1 MATRA
6 RFSDGRPTTTT
17 RETMAEYDRNVFA
30 PTLPT
35 MQPGIQFISESDLK
49 RKEEEARRDAKIRQK
64 KKKDREERLRV
75 LAERAASSE
84 RPVTTNLGN
93 IQRKSYSKNLSAL
106 SSAPPLLLRSRTE
119 EKEEEDK
126 FRESLGEGGKRHW
139 HATKEVYD
147 PATLLK
153 KSRHTQRRG
162 GKRKRHKTRK
172 RRRKRRK
179 HFKGGLFERP
189 GIGIKAG
196 LFPVRIKT
204 ENSTDDTKTWDP
216 CWKVS
221 TRAHRGWIVDKG
233 MESRVVPTKEIKPQG
248 MRSKKQCYISGGK
261 RRKTRRRKKHKR
273 RRRRRTHKK

>member
-17 RETMAEYDRNVFA
+17 RETMAAYDRKVFT

-35 MQPGIQFISESDLK
+35 MQTGIHFISDSDVK
-49 RKEEEARRDAKIRQK
+49 REKQRAWLAEKIRRK
-64 KKKDREERLRV
+64 KIEDRNKRLRV

-93 IQRKSYSKNLSAL
+93 QTQRSYSKNLSAL
-106 SSAPPLLLRSRTE
+106 SSAPPILLRSRTE

-126 FRESLGEGGKRHW
+126 FRESLGEGEKRHW
-139 HATKEVYD
+139 HATEETYD
-147 PATLLK
+147 PAKLLK
-153 KSRHTQRRG
+153 KSRRTQKRG

-172 RRRKRRK
+172 RRKKRRK

-248 MRSKKQCYISGGK
+248 MRSKKHCYISGGK

-273 RRRRRTHKK
+273 RRRTHKK

>member
-1 MATRA
+1 MPKVALTEREVVDKIPKFYREQERRKHLAKMGRALPSIAETNKTPIMVRVDKTSPADILSKPTRVK
-6 RFSDGRPTTTT
+6 T
-17 RETMAEYDRNVFA
+17 NA
-30 PTLPT
+30 P
-35 MQPGIQFISESDLK
+35 
-49 RKEEEARRDAKIRQK
+49 
-64 KKKDREERLRV
+64 
-75 LAERAASSE
+75 
-84 RPVTTNLGN
+84 
-93 IQRKSYSKNLSAL
+93 SYHIKFDD
-106 SSAPPLLLRSRTE
+106 RTE
-119 EKEEEDK
+119 VIGQKEAKKAVKAVKSGVPLAVPRVVRDGK
-126 FRESLGEGGKRHW
+126 SKKPIVINEGITSARQAAPGR
-139 HATKEVYD
+139 T
-147 PATLLK
+147 
-153 KSRHTQRRG
+153 RRRG
-162 GKRKRHKTRK
+162 GKKKRHRTKK

-221 TRAHRGWIVDKG
+221 TRANRGWIVDKG

-261 RRKTRRRKKHKR
+261 RRKTHRRKKHKR

>member
-1 MATRA
+1 MPKVALTEREVVDTIPKFYRQKERREHLAKMGRA
-6 RFSDGRPTTTT
+6 
-17 RETMAEYDRNVFA
+17 
-30 PTLPT
+30 LPT
-35 MQPGIQFISESDLK
+35 IAETNKTPIMVRVDKTSPGVILSKPTRVKTNAPSYHIKFDD
-49 RKEEEARRDAKIRQK
+49 RKEVIGQEEAKKAVKAVKSGVPLAVPRVRDGKSKNPIVINEGITSARQAAPGRTRRRDGGK
-64 KKKDREERLRV
+64 KKRH
-75 LAERAASSE
+75 
-84 RPVTTNLGN
+84 
-93 IQRKSYSKNLSAL
+93 
-106 SSAPPLLLRSRTE
+106 RT
-119 EKEEEDK
+119 K
-126 FRESLGEGGKRHW
+126 
-139 HATKEVYD
+139 
-147 PATLLK
+147 
-153 KSRHTQRRG
+153 
-162 GKRKRHKTRK
+162 K

-221 TRAHRGWIVDKG
+221 TRANRGWIVDKG

-261 RRKTRRRKKHKR
+261 RKKTHRRKKHKR